1 MLAINRVGGTYMKW
15 QGRQGSSNVE
25 DARGSGGGFSGG
37 GSPMVIGGG
46 GMGCLGVIAVII
58 FMLMGGN
65 PGDLGGVLG
74 GDPSQQEQTQD
85 NGATSGDS
93 GSQDNPFETGNVKKE
108 AEQVD
113 TKTEQSLDERGQ
125 FASVVLKDTE
135 DVWHEL
141 FKKYDRTYT
150 EPKLVLYTDG
160 VRSGCGNASAQ
171 MGPFYCPTDQKVYI
185 DLSFMDELDKKFNAP
200 GDFAMAYVIA
210 HEVGHHVQN
219 ELGILPKFH
228 QLRNQLSETEYNK
241 YSVAVELQADYLA
254 GVYAKH
260 AQEMGYTDE
269 GDLEEA
275 IKAAHA
281 VGDDTIQEKAIGRAN
296 PDTFTHGS
304 SADRMKW
311 FKKGYE
317 AGDLSEGDTFKA
329 LGLEF

>member
-1 MLAINRVGGTYMKW
+1 MKW

-46 GMGCLGVIAVII
+46 GMGCLGVIAMII

-85 NGATSGDS
+85 NGATSGGS

>member
-46 GMGCLGVIAVII
+46 GMGCLGVIAMII
-58 FMLMGGN
+58 FILMGGN

-85 NGATSGDS
+85 NGATSGGS

-254 GVYAKH
+254 GVYAKY

>member
-1 MLAINRVGGTYMKW
+1 MKW

-46 GMGCLGVIAVII
+46 GMGCLGVIAMII

-85 NGATSGDS
+85 NGATSGGS

-269 GDLEEA
+269 DDLEEA

>member
-1 MLAINRVGGTYMKW
+1 MFRCYCRDYFYVN
-15 QGRQGSSNVE
+15 
-25 DARGSGGGFSGG
+25 
-37 GSPMVIGGG
+37 
-46 GMGCLGVIAVII
+46 
-58 FMLMGGN
+58 GGN

-74 GDPSQQEQTQD
+74 GDSSQQEQTQD
-85 NGATSGDS
+85 NGATSGGS

-269 GDLEEA
+269 A
-275 IKAAHA
+275 
-281 VGDDTIQEKAIGRAN
+281 
-296 PDTFTHGS
+296 
-304 SADRMKW
+304 
-311 FKKGYE
+311 
-317 AGDLSEGDTFKA
+317 
-329 LGLEF
+329 